1 MQPIGGAEFIVEEG
15 TAANTSLLVHTF
27 AATDVSGGA
36 VSWSV
41 GGTNSAIF
49 EIDATGALSFQDGSK
64 PAYDAGGANTYE
76 ITVEASDAGGHAH
89 SMNVSIEIT
98 DATPPAITGP
108 TGGAGDATS
117 TISVDEMT
125 SGTITTFSATDAS
138 NVVWSLG
145 TGGDN
150 GDFVITQGGE
160 LLFRQ
165 EKAFANPTG
174 DATVNDYVA
183 EVIATD
189 ATGRSSTQTITVTVL
204 DDRAPDFMMYNYDDL
219 DEAGKDAAPQG
230 VTGYV
235 QPMGGAEFIVEE
247 GTAANTSLLVH
258 TFAATDVSG
267 GAVSWSVGG
276 TNAAIFEIDAN
287 GALSFQ
293 DGSKPAYDA
302 GGANTYEITVE
313 ASDAG
318 GHAHSMNVSIEIT
331 DATPPAITGPTGAA
345 GAATS
350 TISVDEMTSGTI
362 TTFSATDASNVV
374 WSLGTGGDN
383 GDFVITQGGELL
395 FRQEKAFANPTG
407 DATVN
412 DYVAEVIA
420 TDATG
425 RSSTQTITVTVLDDR
440 APDFMMYNYDDLD
453 QAGKDAAPQGVTGYV
468 QPMGGAEFIVEEG
481 TAANT
486 SLLVHTFT
494 ATDVSGGAVSWS
506 VGGTNAAIFEI
517 DANGALSF
525 QDGSKP
531 AYDAGG
537 ANTYEITVEASD
549 AGGHAHSMNVSIEIT
564 DATPPAITG
573 PTGAAGAATSTISVD
588 EMTSGTITTF
598 SATDASNVVW
608 SLGTGGDNGDFVIT
622 QGGELLFRQEK
633 AFANPTGD
641 AAVNDYV
648 AEVIAT
654 DATGRS
660 STQTITVTVLDDRA
674 PDFMMYNYD
683 DLDQAGKDAAPQGVT
698 GYVQPMGG
706 AEFIV
711 EEGTTANTSLLVH
724 TFAATD
730 VSGGAVSHG
739 V

>member
-1 MQPIGGAEFIVEEG
+1 
-15 TAANTSLLVHTF
+15 
-27 AATDVSGGA
+27 
-36 VSWSV
+36 
-41 GGTNSAIF
+41 
-49 EIDATGALSFQDGSK
+49 
-64 PAYDAGGANTYE
+64 
-76 ITVEASDAGGHAH
+76 
-89 SMNVSIEIT
+89 MNVSIEIT

-108 TGGAGDATS
+108 TGGAGAATS

-219 DEAGKDAAPQG
+219 DQAVKRCSPQG
-230 VTGYV
+230 VMGYV

-247 GTAANTSLLVH
+247 GTTANTSLLVH

-276 TNAAIFEIDAN
+276 TNSAIFEIDAN

-331 DATPPAITGPTGAA
+331 DATPPAITGPTGGA

-486 SLLVHTFT
+486 SLLVHTFA

-506 VGGTNAAIFEI
+506 VGGTNSAIFEI

-525 QDGSKP
+525 KMALSLHM
-531 AYDAGG
+531 
-537 ANTYEITVEASD
+537 TLVEQI
-549 AGGHAHSMNVSIEIT
+549 HMR
-564 DATPPAITG
+564 
-573 PTGAAGAATSTISVD
+573 
-588 EMTSGTITTF
+588 
-598 SATDASNVVW
+598 
-608 SLGTGGDNGDFVIT
+608 SL
-622 QGGELLFRQEK
+622 
-633 AFANPTGD
+633 
-641 AAVNDYV
+641 
-648 AEVIAT
+648 
-654 DATGRS
+654 
-660 STQTITVTVLDDRA
+660 
-674 PDFMMYNYD
+674 
-683 DLDQAGKDAAPQGVT
+683 
-698 GYVQPMGG
+698 
-706 AEFIV
+706 
-711 EEGTTANTSLLVH
+711 
-724 TFAATD
+724 
-730 VSGGAVSHG
+730 
-739 V
+739 